1 MGEEKIIKKSKIDI
15 LNDAIEEARK
25 QLEMARKEI
34 NYAKMK
40 DMKYLILKLR
50 EIKDGN

>member
-1 MGEEKIIKKSKIDI
+1 MSEEKFIKKSKIDI
-15 LNDAIEEARK
+15 LNDAIEEAKR

-34 NYAKMK
+34 NFAKMQN
-40 DMKYLILKLR
+40 MKYLILKLR